1 MARFDY
7 SVLTGNPTINID
19 APGVFRPTGTTFV
32 LMSAAS
38 QVVKP
43 GDRVLD
49 LGCGSGIVGL
59 ELLNRFH
66 DLGGIEMFMSDI
78 SQSAVEL
85 TSKNLAETNFSAE
98 IRRGPLLAPWLM
110 DKFDVLVSDVS
121 AVVPEVG
128 LKFGWFGEAPN
139 ESGSLGVDLA
149 LEVILKASQH
159 FRSSASTLL
168 MPLISLSDIETQI
181 QELKQNFRSVTITE
195 KQKWPMGVL
204 DDETES
210 LLNSYPFIGY
220 ERVGKLG
227 VFWTQVAVAKNPR
240 N

>member
-7 SVLTGNPTINID
+7 SVLTEYPTINID
-19 APGVFRPTGTTFV
+19 APGVFRPTGTTYV
-32 LMSAAS
+32 LMSEAS
-38 QVVKP
+38 QVVKQ

-66 DLGGIEMFMSDI
+66 NLGGIEMFMSDI
-78 SQSAVEL
+78 AQSAVDL

-98 IRRGPLLAPWLM
+98 IRQGPLLDPWLM

-128 LKFGWFGEAPN
+128 LKFGWFSEAPN

-149 LEVILKASQH
+149 LEVILKASGH
-159 FRSSASTLL
+159 FRSPTSTLL
-168 MPLISLSDIETQI
+168 MPLISLSDVDTQI

-210 LLNSYPFIGY
+210 LLNSYPFIGF
-220 ERVGKLG
+220 ERIGKIG

>member
-1 MARFDY
+1 MARFNY
-7 SVLTGNPTINID
+7 SVLAEYPGINID
-19 APGVFRPTGTTFV
+19 VPGVFRPTGTTFV

-43 GDRVLD
+43 KDRVLD

-66 DLGGIEMFMSDI
+66 NLGGIEMFMSDI
-78 SQSAVEL
+78 AQSAVEL
-85 TSKNLAETNFSAE
+85 TSRNLAETNFSAE
-98 IRRGPLLAPWLM
+98 IRQGPLLDPWLM

-128 LKFGWFGEAPN
+128 LKFGWFSEAPN

-149 LEVILKASQH
+149 IEIILRASRH
-159 FRSSASTLL
+159 FRSSTSTLL
-168 MPLISLSDIETQI
+168 MPLISLSDIDTQI
-181 QELKQNFRSVTITE
+181 QELKQNFKSVTITE

-210 LLNSYPFIGY
+210 LLNSYPFIGF
-220 ERVGKLG
+220 ERIGKLG
-227 VFWTQVAVAKNPR
+227 VFWTQVAIAKNPQ